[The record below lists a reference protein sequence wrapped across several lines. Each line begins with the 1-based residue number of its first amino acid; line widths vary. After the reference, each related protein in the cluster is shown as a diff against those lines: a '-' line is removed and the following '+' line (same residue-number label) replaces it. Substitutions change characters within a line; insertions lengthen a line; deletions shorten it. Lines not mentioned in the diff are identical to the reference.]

1 MDVALAV
8 QLWSIQFVQV
18 IADRLIMHSLSLRKR
33 FDTDNLSN
41 SYDNSVQATDFQ
53 VILRRIISKNSHQV
67 VYDFL
72 LLNMVSYVSNNL
84 FFLPYYFISNE
95 INSRSYLVVVYINF
109 SQSVFHMYKHLH
121 VLRKLKLVYWTS
133 TVFYLRLDEITLFR
147 SFSSNTSKLKSFQ

>member
-18 IADRLIMHSLSLRKR
+18 IADRLIMHSLSLRKC

-53 VILRRIISKNSHQV
+53 VILHRIISKNLYQI

-72 LLNMVSYVSNNL
+72 LLNMVLYVPNNW
-84 FFLPYYFISNE
+84 FFLPYYSISNE
-95 INSRSYLVVVYINF
+95 INSRSYLIVVYINF

-121 VLRKLKLVYWTS
+121 VLRKLKLVYWTL
-133 TVFYLRLDEITLFR
+133 TVFYLHLDEITLFR
-147 SFSSNTSKLKSFQ
+147 SFSSNTSKLKGFQ